1 MQTLTEHF
9 IMGSSR
15 RRWDWRFFAY
25 VLLAIFHTIAAEEGA
40 KEKQLAE
47 DALKKAAKLLEKP
60 NNVPSV
66 GLLKSSGRNDIVPF
80 VPPIVTAF
88 YIWSKEYKKGKEYQR
103 ILPSDPKAVNDM
115 YFPVKRTFIII
126 HGFLGDG
133 LEDWIQNLKD
143 KLIHREDCNVISVD
157 WPAGNSYWLP
167 SYYTAVGRVPFV
179 GMDTAALLNDLN
191 IYKGLDMSSVHL
203 IGHSLGGHASGFC
216 GKFTSFFMNQKISRI
231 SGLDPAGL
239 MFHSTMSDSRL
250 DKSDASYVDVM
261 HTNGC
266 YSYWTPWTDC
276 FGINENLG
284 HTDFWPNGGEYQP
297 ACRKKQLSG
306 QQGSVNQ
313 TNIQDGTQQLT
324 SQSSKNLTGMA
335 DKISGEIGC
344 DHEMAYIY
352 FLESI
357 DFNTDGTYYLARPC
371 QNWTSYT
378 DGLCSC
384 GEYAQYMGYNSF
396 PEING
401 VFFLSTNFK
410 SPFGL
415 RDASCASAWSHTRYI
430 IILLSSSTSA
440 AVLAVLL
447 IATAVYCIVKKTRR
461 KDESQSGLVVETDED
476 ADYDNGSACSI

>member
-1 MQTLTEHF
+1 MQNL
-9 IMGSSR
+9 
-15 RRWDWRFFAY
+15 A
-25 VLLAIFHTIAAEEGA
+25 VLLGMGDNTRHWSWRYYAYLMLAILHTITAEEGA
-40 KEKQLAE
+40 KEKQMAE
-47 DALKKAAKLLEKP
+47 DALKKATKMLEKP
-60 NNVPSV
+60 SNVPSV
-66 GLLKSSGRNDIVPF
+66 GLLKSSGRNDLVPF
-80 VPPIVTAF
+80 VPPVVTAF
-88 YIWSKEYKKGKEYQR
+88 YLWSKDYKKGKEYQR
-103 ILPSDPKAVNDM
+103 ILPSDPKAVNDLN
-115 YFPVKRTFIII
+115 FLVKKTFIII

-133 LEDWIQNLKD
+133 LEDWIQTLKD
-143 KLIHREDCNVISVD
+143 KLLNSEDCNVISVD

-179 GMDTAALLNDLN
+179 GMDTAALLNDLH

-203 IGHSLGGHASGFC
+203 IGHSLGAHASGFC
-216 GKFTSFFMNQKISRI
+216 GKFTSLFMNKKISRI

-239 MFHSTMSDSRL
+239 MFHAVLSESRL

-266 YSYWTPWTDC
+266 YAYWAPWTDC

-297 ACRKKQLSG
+297 VCRKAKKELSA
-306 QQGSVNQ
+306 QQGSDNQ
-313 TNIQDGTQQLT
+313 TSNQAGM
-324 SQSSKNLTGMA
+324 NATGMSGV
-335 DKISGEIGC
+335 ISGEIGC
-344 DHEMAYIY
+344 DHEMAYVY

-357 DFNTDGTYYLARPC
+357 DYSTDGTYYLARPC

-384 GEYAQYMGYNSF
+384 GEYAQYMGFNSF
-396 PEING
+396 QGING
-401 VFFLSTNFK
+401 VFFLSTNTK
-410 SPFGL
+410 TPFGL

-447 IATAVYCIVKKTRR
+447 IATAVYCVVKKTRR
-461 KDESQSGLVVETDED
+461 KDESLSGLVVETDDEN